1 VTGTVGLIFLAA
13 VLSGLALG
21 SYGWRLMRID
31 PEQPARLI
39 GELRMAQLAAIL
51 LAVTGGAWIGLAVT
65 AATDPLAN
73 VDVTL
78 NVVTIVVAVVALRAE
93 PRQALLLLAAGFVAH
108 ALIDIAHRPGALS
121 TAIAP
126 RRFIVGCAAYDVYI
140 AALCF
145 WTRRR

>member
-1 VTGTVGLIFLAA
+1 MTGTVGLIFLAA

-21 SYGWRLMRID
+21 SYGWRLTRID

-39 GELRMAQLAAIL
+39 GELRMAQLAATL

-78 NVVTIVVAVVALRAE
+78 NVATIVVAVVALRAE
-93 PRQALLLLAAGFVAH
+93 PRQALLLLAAGFVVH
-108 ALIDIAHRPGALS
+108 ALIDIAHRPGGLS

-126 RRFIVGCAAYDVYI
+126 RRFIVGCAAYDVYV
-140 AALCF
+140 AAICF